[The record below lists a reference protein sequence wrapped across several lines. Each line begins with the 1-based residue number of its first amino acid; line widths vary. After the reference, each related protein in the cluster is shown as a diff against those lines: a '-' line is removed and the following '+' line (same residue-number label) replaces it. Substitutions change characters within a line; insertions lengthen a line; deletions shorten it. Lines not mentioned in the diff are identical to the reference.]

1 MKKLNVIILAIVA
14 CVFVVTNFG
23 MHAQAA
29 TINKGIYVEG
39 MDISG
44 LSAESA
50 KQAVNDRV
58 EAWSET
64 TLTFVGATGYE
75 FTVSPAEL
83 GLTWTNTDIV
93 DEASKYGSIGN
104 VWQRY
109 KIAKDI
115 EKENINYNIDISFN
129 KTLIADMLASHS
141 DELNQEEINVQL
153 EKNADSVDVKS
164 GQSGIF
170 VDDNATDIIY
180 DYLVNDWDKS
190 DARIEIPSTVT
201 EPLGSNGELTALKDI
216 IGTYT
221 TEYKKSSAA
230 RVKNVE
236 NGCRLIT
243 GETLYPGEQFS
254 VLKHLVPFNAEN
266 GYELAGSYMNGLV
279 VDTFGGGICQVSST
293 LYNAVLLAELQV
305 DERKNHS
312 MIVDYV
318 PASGDA
324 AITEASNKDFK
335 FTNNKDFP
343 IYIEG
348 ITTDDKTITFNIYGI
363 ENRPSN
369 REISFRSEVLER
381 TVAETE
387 NIVQDGS
394 QPIGYTSITSSHAGI
409 KAQFIKVVTVD
420 GVVESEEVINHSS
433 YKMVPRTLVVGVATD
448 NPDAYNQLQAAIATG
463 SIDQTRATARALAGQ
478 GAAPA
483 PVQSEPVA
491 EPVQNEAP
499 VQSEPV
505 PEVVEQGLEVVEQT
519 QPGEP

>member
-14 CVFVVTNFG
+14 CLFVINSTI

-29 TINKGIYVEG
+29 TINKGIYVDG

-44 LSAESA
+44 LSQEGA
-50 KQAVNDRV
+50 KQAVNDRI

-64 TLTFVGATGYE
+64 TLTFTGMTGCE

-83 GLTWTNTDIV
+83 GLKWTNPEIV
-93 DEASKYGSIGN
+93 DAAANYGSSGN

-109 KIAKDI
+109 RLAKDI
-115 EKENINYNIDISFN
+115 EKENINYNITLDFD
-129 KTLIADMLASHS
+129 KQLIADMLEAHTE
-141 DELNQEEINVQL
+141 ELNQEEISVQL
-153 EKNADSVDVKS
+153 EKNADSIDVKS

-170 VDDNATDIIY
+170 VDDNAADVIY
-180 DYLVNDWDKS
+180 KYLVSEWDRA
-190 DARIEIPSTVT
+190 DATIEIPCTVT
-201 EPLGSNGELTALKDI
+201 EPLGSNGELTQLTDI

-221 TEYKKSSAA
+221 TEYTKSSAS

-243 GETLYPGEQFS
+243 GATLYPGEQFS
-254 VLKHLVPFNAEN
+254 VLEHLVPFNKEN

-305 DERKNHS
+305 DVRTNHS

-324 AITEASNKDFK
+324 AIAESSGKDFK

-348 ITTDDKTITFNIYGI
+348 ITTDEKTITFNIYGV
-363 ENRPSN
+363 ETRPANRVV
-369 REISFRSEVLER
+369 SFRSEVLER
-381 TVAETE
+381 NVPETE
-387 NIVQDGS
+387 SIVQDAS
-394 QPIGYTSITSSHAGI
+394 QPIGYTSLTSAHAGI
-409 KAQFIKVVTVD
+409 KAKYYKIVTVD
-420 GVVESEEVINHSS
+420 GVVESEEAINSSS
-433 YKMVPRTLVVGVATD
+433 YKMVPRTLVVGVATS

-463 SIDQTRATARALAGQ
+463 SIDQTRATAKALASA
-478 GAAPA
+478 GAAAPQEAAPIENVPAPA
-483 PVQSEPVA
+483 PA
-491 EPVQNEAP
+491 N
-499 VQSEPV
+499 
-505 PEVVEQGLEVVEQT
+505 QGLEVSEQT
-519 QPGEP
+519 QPEAGE